1 MSVASRLALL
11 LLPLV
16 VLPVSAVAAQGAPTK
31 PGQTVSSAGWQSLFD
46 GKTITGWHG
55 FKTPGK
61 MSPGWS
67 VEDGAIVRSGPAED
81 IVTDKVYANFEL
93 NLEWKISAK
102 GNSGILYR
110 IDPKA
115 DVTYMS
121 GPEMQVLDD
130 NGHEDGKSTLTSA
143 GADYGLYPA
152 PRGVVKPV
160 GEWNRV
166 RLIVDGNHVEHWLN
180 GRKIVEYELGSADW
194 VAKVKASKFV
204 AWPGYGK
211 AKAGY
216 IGLQEHG
223 ARVWYRNIRIKE
235 LP

>member
-1 MSVASRLALL
+1 MTVASRLALL
-11 LLPLV
+11 LLPLGI
-16 VLPVSAVAAQGAPTK
+16 LPLASSAAQGGSAKSATAVAP
-31 PGQTVSSAGWQSLFD
+31 SGWHSLFD
-46 GKTITGWHG
+46 GKTTKGWHG

-61 MSPGWS
+61 MSAGWT
-67 VEDGAIVRSGPAED
+67 VEAGAITRSGPADD
-81 IVTDKVYANFEL
+81 IVTDKMYANFEL
-93 NLEWKISAK
+93 NLDWKISAK
-102 GNSGILYR
+102 GNSGIIYR
-110 IDPKA
+110 IDPKSE
-115 DVTYMS
+115 VTYMS

-130 NGHEDGKSTLTSA
+130 DGHPDGKSTLTSA

-152 PRGVVKPV
+152 PRGVVKAV
-160 GEWNRV
+160 GEWNSV
-166 RLIVDGNHVEHWLN
+166 RLIVNGNHVEHWLN
-180 GRKIVEYELGSADW
+180 GTKVVEYELGSADW
-194 VAKVKASKFV
+194 TAKVKASKFA